1 MTICWKDWSLAEF
14 YADLEDKKISPSIID
29 TIQKETGSIQKDL
42 KVRHILP
49 LLTIDELISRN
60 LRYDDCLMLVKYL
73 EKLDQKTKPLSSRLS
88 ELYCDPIHGHIE
100 LHPACQMIV
109 DTPQFQRLRFIKQ
122 LGMVY
127 YVYPGASHNRFEHSL
142 GVCHLAGEFA
152 RTLQQNQPFLGITDK
167 DILCIQIAGLC
178 QDLGRGP
185 FSRVFI
191 DYFMPAMHPDKQFKK
206 PCLEMFNHLIEV
218 NNLKE
223 KLKHFGLDD
232 KDMLF
237 IQENISGPKATGS
250 TAWPYKGRREDKAY
264 LYEIVSNKR
273 NGIDVY
279 KWDYLSRDCHH
290 LGLANNFD
298 SLRYMKLAR
307 VVEEDGEVQ
316 ICVRDK
322 EIGNLYSMFYTRYN
336 LDKCAYK
343 HRVSYGLEI
352 MVTEALIL
360 ADDHVTYKG
369 KNNEWSS
376 TSPQC
381 VVFNIPAVCGLQ
393 HPHCVWFPTSPQ
405 CVVFNIPTVC
415 GLQHPHMCGLQHTHS
430 VWSST
435 SPQCVVFNIPTVCGL
450 QHPHSVWSSTS
461 SLCVV
466 FNIPTVFGFQ
476 HPHSVWSSTYPQCV
490 VFNIPTVCGLQHTH
504 SVWSS
509 TSPQCVVFNIPTVCG
524 LQHPHSVWSS
534 TSPLCVVFNIPTVF
548 GLQHPHSLWSSIYPQ
563 CVVFNIPT
571 VFGLQHPHSEWS
583 STSPQ
588 CMVFNIPTM
597 YGLQHP
603 HSEWSSTSPQCMVFN
618 IPTVS
623 GLQHPLSE
631 WSSTSP
637 QCVVFNIPTV
647 CGLQHPHSVWSSTS
661 PQLVFSNIPTVSG
674 LQHPHS

>member
-1 MTICWKDWSLAEF
+1 MIGFVTSLSTRKKNVLESPMRSFVESVEENPKLKLKGVAGLNYNYPDLSSSVTLHIGMTNCWKDWSLAEF
-14 YADLEDKKISPSIID
+14 YADLENKKISPSIID

-60 LRYDDCLMLVKYL
+60 LRYDDCLMLVQYL

-88 ELYCDPIHGHIE
+88 KLYCDPIHGHIE

-152 RTLQQNQPFLGITDK
+152 RSLQQNQPFLGITDK

-191 DYFMPAMHPDKQFKK
+191 DYSMPAMHPGKQFKK
-206 PCLEMFNHLIEV
+206 PCLEVFNHLIEV
-218 NNLKE
+218 NSLKE

-232 KDMLF
+232 KDILF
-237 IQENISGPKATGS
+237 IQENISGPKSTGS

-279 KWDYLSRDCHH
+279 KWDYLARDCHH

-343 HRVSYGLEI
+343 NRVSYGLEI

-369 KNNEWSS
+369 KNKIDLKLSECYEDMLAFTDLTDNVLFKILYTPGDQPKLKLAKSLIERIFKRDIYKCVHESKPMKQNNKQIENQTEEELQKEIIEQIQDPEEKS
-376 TSPQC
+376 EC
-381 VVFNIPAVCGLQ
+381 EKNIIVKKVVFDFGMKDANPVERLKVYSKNK
-393 HPHCVWFPTSPQ
+393 P
-405 CVVFNIPTVC
+405 FNAK
-415 GLQHPHMCGLQHTHS
+415 HS
-430 VWSST
+430 VKT
-435 SPQCVVFNIPTVCGL
+435 E
-450 QHPHSVWSSTS
+450 
-461 SLCVV
+461 
-466 FNIPTVFGFQ
+466 
-476 HPHSVWSSTYPQCV
+476 
-490 VFNIPTVCGLQHTH
+490 
-504 SVWSS
+504 
-509 TSPQCVVFNIPTVCG
+509 
-524 LQHPHSVWSS
+524 
-534 TSPLCVVFNIPTVF
+534 
-548 GLQHPHSLWSSIYPQ
+548 SSIIMTPETFKEMRVRVYSRDRLPGICRSMKNAAK
-563 CVVFNIPT
+563 CVLKIYEAEQGTPT
-571 VFGLQHPHSEWS
+571 E
-583 STSPQ
+583 
-588 CMVFNIPTM
+588 
-597 YGLQHP
+597 
-603 HSEWSSTSPQCMVFN
+603 
-618 IPTVS
+618 
-623 GLQHPLSE
+623 
-631 WSSTSP
+631 
-637 QCVVFNIPTV
+637 
-647 CGLQHPHSVWSSTS
+647 
-661 PQLVFSNIPTVSG
+661 
-674 LQHPHS
+674 